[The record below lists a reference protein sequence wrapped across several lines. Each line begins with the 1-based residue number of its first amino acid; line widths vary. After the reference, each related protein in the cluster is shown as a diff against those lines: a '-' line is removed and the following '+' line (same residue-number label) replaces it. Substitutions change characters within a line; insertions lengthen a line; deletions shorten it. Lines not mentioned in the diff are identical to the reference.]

1 MDIKLKSFKAE
12 SKIKVIKEVRG
23 VTSLGLKEAKEL
35 VESAPCTLMTKVK
48 REDALKIVESE
59 WRGLPTRGSSQCNSR
74 FSLPSAFTLPH
85 IFACVLIIPTPNTPF
100 STLIP
105 TPAELK
111 TEAQAECELV

>member
-59 WRGLPTRGSSQCNSR
+59 CFMGQHKNPEGQRVSS
-74 FSLPSAFTLPH
+74 
-85 IFACVLIIPTPNTPF
+85 AC
-100 STLIP
+100 
-105 TPAELK
+105 
-111 TEAQAECELV
+111 C

>member
-59 WRGLPTRGSSQCNSR
+59 CLRATMVKPEGQ
-74 FSLPSAFTLPH
+74 
-85 IFACVLIIPTPNTPF
+85 IVLLIRLHPPLHTHPF
-100 STLIP
+100 
-105 TPAELK
+105 
-111 TEAQAECELV
+111 C